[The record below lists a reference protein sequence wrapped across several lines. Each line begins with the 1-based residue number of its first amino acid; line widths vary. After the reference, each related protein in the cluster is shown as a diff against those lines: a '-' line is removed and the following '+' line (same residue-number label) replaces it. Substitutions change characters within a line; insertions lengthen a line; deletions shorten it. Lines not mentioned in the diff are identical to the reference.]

1 MAQENQAGMN
11 NPYVDDKIIHF
22 GFSLGTNLMAFGV
35 HDSNIPIADDGTPI
49 TDPSDPRWAEAELY
63 HARVSS
69 LMPGFSVG
77 FIMDVRLCQYLN
89 LRFTPTL
96 HFSNRTIS
104 YKAHSGKPVKG
115 TPGHGSTAEVLSLP
129 IDIPLYLKFS
139 ARREHNYRPYVIAG
153 GGFSYN
159 VSRDKEK
166 VLMLSAPDWFVGI
179 GFGVDIYLPWFK
191 LAPEIRY
198 QIGFQ
203 DALDHN
209 VNKREGLQKPDYF
222 YTRAIDRL
230 SNHMVTISFNFE

>member
-1 MAQENQAGMN
+1 MAQENQGGMN
-11 NPYVDDKIIHF
+11 NPYVDNKIIHF

-35 HDSNIPIADDGTPI
+35 HDSGIPIAADGTPI

-63 HARVSS
+63 HARVSN

-77 FIMDVRLCQYLN
+77 FIMDLRLCQYLN

-96 HFSNRTIS
+96 HFSNRTIAYQS
-104 YKAHSGKPVKG
+104 HSGRPVKG
-115 TPGHGSTAEVLSLP
+115 SPGHGSTAEVLSLP

-139 ARREHNYRPYVIAG
+139 AKREKNYRPYVLAG

-166 VLMLSAPDWFVGI
+166 VIMLNAPDWFVGI

-209 VNKREGLQKPDYF
+209 VNKREGLQKPDFF
-222 YTRAIDRL
+222 YTESISRL